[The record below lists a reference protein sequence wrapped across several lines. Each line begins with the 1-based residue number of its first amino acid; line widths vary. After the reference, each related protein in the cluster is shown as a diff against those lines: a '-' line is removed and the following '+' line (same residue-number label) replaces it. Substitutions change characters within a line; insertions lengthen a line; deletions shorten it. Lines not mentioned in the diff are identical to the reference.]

1 MLTTALTYT
10 EEVGRGDRKICAELI
25 VYQSHDVRY
34 GEMVEGRE
42 DQCID
47 REE

>member
-10 EEVGRGDRKICAELI
+10 EEGGDRKLCAEPI
-25 VYQSHDVRY
+25 VYQNHDVRY
-34 GEMVEGRE
+34 GEMVGGRE